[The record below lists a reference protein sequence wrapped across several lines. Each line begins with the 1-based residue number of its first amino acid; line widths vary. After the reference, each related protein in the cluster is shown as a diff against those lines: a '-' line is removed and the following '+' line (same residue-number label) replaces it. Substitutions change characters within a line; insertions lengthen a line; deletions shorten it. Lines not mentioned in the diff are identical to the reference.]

1 MHFAA
6 QTHACKVTGQ
16 IRRFIHVSID
26 EVYGDTDED
35 AIVGNHEAFQLLP
48 TNPYSATKA
57 GAEMLVM
64 AYNRSYGLPV
74 ITTRGNNVYG
84 PNQFL
89 EKLILKFILLVMRG
103 KTLPIHRDGSNVRSY
118 LHCEDVAETFEV
130 ILHKGEAGHVYN
142 VGTKKERRG
151 IDVAKDICKLFSI
164 DPETNIQTGWI
175 GGILDQLCEKHG
187 IPFEYGRGR
196 LKNQTS
202 LMADI
207 QNIKPTHVFNV
218 IARSSVMSETV

>member
-6 QTHACKVTGQ
+6 QIHVNKL
-16 IRRFIHVSID
+16 FIHVSTD
-26 EVYGDTDED
+26 EVYGETDED
-35 AIVGNHEAFQLLP
+35 AIIGNHEASQLLP
-48 TNPYSATKA
+48 TNPYSAPKA
-57 GAEMLVM
+57 GAEIFVM
-64 AYNRSYGLPV
+64 AYGRSYGLPG
-74 ITTRGNNVYG
+74 RLF
-84 PNQFL
+84 QF
-89 EKLILKFILLVMRG
+89 MG
-103 KTLPIHRDGSNVRSY
+103 DGSNVRSY

-130 ILHKGEAGHVYN
+130 ILHKGELGHVYN

-151 IDVAKDICKLFSI
+151 IDVAKDICKLFPM

-187 IPFEYGRGR
+187 IPFEYGRGC
-196 LKNQTS
+196 LKNRAS

-218 IARSSVMSETV
+218 IARFSVLSETV